1 MKGLFIT
8 FEGVEGCGKSTQ
20 VERLRAWLEAQ
31 GHTVLVT
38 REPGGV
44 PIAEAIRSVLLHPD
58 HHTMT
63 PVTEIL
69 LYEAARAQ
77 LVHERIRPAL
87 EAGQTVLCDRF
98 ADSTT
103 AYQGVG
109 RNLPPEEVV
118 RLHALATQGI
128 WPELTF
134 VLDLPVEEGL
144 RRARNRGRFD
154 RMEQQTIAFHER
166 VREGF
171 LAIAQ
176 NDPDRVKIIDAAP
189 PPDVV
194 FESVRAWVQP
204 MLQNRRAARSRL

>member
-20 VERLRAWLEAQ
+20 VERLREWLEAQ
-31 GHTVLVT
+31 GRPVLVT

-44 PIAEAIRSVLLHPD
+44 PIAEAIRAVLLQPD
-58 HHTMT
+58 HDAMS
-63 PVTEIL
+63 PVTELL

-77 LVHERIRPAL
+77 LVHEFIRPAL
-87 EAGQTVLCDRF
+87 EAGQIVLCDRF

-103 AYQGVG
+103 AYQGMG
-109 RNLPPEEVV
+109 RNLPPEDVV

-128 WPELTF
+128 WPDLTF

-144 RRARNRGRFD
+144 RRVRNRGRFD
-154 RMEQQTIAFHER
+154 RMERQAVQFHER

-171 LAIAQ
+171 LAIAKS
-176 NDPDRVKIIDAAP
+176 DPDRVKIIDATP

-194 FESVRAWVQP
+194 FKSVRADVESLLHRQ
-204 MLQNRRAARSRL
+204 